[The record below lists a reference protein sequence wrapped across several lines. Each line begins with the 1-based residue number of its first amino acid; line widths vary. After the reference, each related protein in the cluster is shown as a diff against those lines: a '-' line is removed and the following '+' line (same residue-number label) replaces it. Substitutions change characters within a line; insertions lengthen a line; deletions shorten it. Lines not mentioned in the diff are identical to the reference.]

1 MFKLFL
7 ENLISLSLE
16 TLILYILTCG
26 FTNIPLKKYI
36 KKLPYFL
43 LPISCYSLISIYC
56 NSTIVLSVV
65 FICADLSVF
74 YFMMH
79 KPILHLFL
87 LQLINYMLIALF
99 EFLLIALL
107 GMNTNSVFNFYIQ
120 CFGTSFLVL
129 ISLLAYFLLPLHKV
143 YDLLL
148 HKNTTLYLIITNSFV
163 LTLGIVIFA
172 KIQPENFFY
181 HFFIVFTII
190 IVLLFINGEVFINH
204 RKQLEKEKQLQAYQT
219 YLPVVEQLIEQ
230 VREKQHDY
238 HNHIQTIRSLCYTC
252 TTFDELQAALMDTS
266 EYYIQQTPINNLLKL
281 NLHLLAGFLISKI
294 QQGRAVDKTLHIE
307 VCNFYITTECSEY
320 EIIEYIGILI
330 DNALEAIPRYETVY
344 ASLACEHNKLVF
356 KIRNPGPTLTPDFCK
371 KIFSKEYTTK
381 GDGSHGIGL
390 YKLNQ
395 YVKEHNGEIL
405 LENMKINHQ
414 VYLCFQLTL

>member
-7 ENLISLSLE
+7 ETLILSFLE
-16 TLILYILTCG
+16 TLIQYILNCSFLQLPLRQYG
-26 FTNIPLKKYI
+26 KKIPYI
-36 KKLPYFL
+36 FFPLC
-43 LPISCYSLISIYC
+43 IYSLISTYYDSEMALSIIYMC
-56 NSTIVLSVV
+56 IILVSFRLLMNKPLVDLILLHIIEFILISLCEFFLITILG
-65 FICADLSVF
+65 A
-74 YFMMH
+74 
-79 KPILHLFL
+79 
-87 LQLINYMLIALF
+87 NY
-99 EFLLIALL
+99 
-107 GMNTNSVFNFYIQ
+107 NSVFNPIIQ
-120 CFGTSFLVL
+120 YAGTFFLVIVAL
-129 ISLLAYFLLPLHKV
+129 FVYNFVPLNKI
-143 YDLLL
+143 YELLL
-148 HKNTTLYLIITNSFV
+148 HQNITLHLIISNTFF
-163 LTLGIVIFA
+163 LIWGIVLFI

-204 RKQLEKEKQLQAYQT
+204 RKQLEKEKQLLAYQT

-252 TTFDELQAALMDTS
+252 TTFDELQAALIDTS

>member
-1 MFKLFL
+1 MFKLFM
-7 ENLISLSLE
+7 EGLIPLSLE

-26 FTNIPLKKYI
+26 FMNIPLKKYI
-36 KKLPYFL
+36 RKLPYFL
-43 LPISCYSLISIYC
+43 IPICCHSLISIYC
-56 NSTIVLSVV
+56 DSTIILSIV
-65 FICADLSVF
+65 FICADLLVF
-74 YFMMH
+74 YCVMH
-79 KPILHLFL
+79 KPILHLFF
-87 LQLINYMLIALF
+87 LQLIEYMLIVLF
-99 EFLLIALL
+99 EFLLITLL

-148 HKNTTLYLIITNSFV
+148 HKNTTLYLIIVNSFV
-163 LTLGIVIFA
+163 LIFGIIIFA

-181 HFFIVFTII
+181 HFFTVFTLI